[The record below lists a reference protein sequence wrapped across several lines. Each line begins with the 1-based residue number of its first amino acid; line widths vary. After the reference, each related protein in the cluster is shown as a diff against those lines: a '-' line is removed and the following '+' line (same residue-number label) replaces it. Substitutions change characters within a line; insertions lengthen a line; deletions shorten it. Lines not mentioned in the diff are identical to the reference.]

1 LENELPHFEEIVHLS
16 DIARFHGKRCPD
28 KKAFIFEDRVTT
40 YKEFDVNS
48 ERVANGL
55 VEENI
60 NEQDRVAYMDKNSE
74 HFYELVMG
82 CAKSNSVIVG
92 INWRL
97 APPEVA
103 YILNDSNAQ
112 ILFVGEDFFG
122 LVNKILKD
130 VPSIKKVICMSGS
143 HSNWP
148 SYIDWRDSQKD
159 SICERESKLT
169 DIAIQMYTSGTTG
182 NPKGVQLTHN
192 NFYSS
197 RSPEPKEGMEWA
209 EWSEDEIQ
217 LIMAPTFHIGGAG
230 SGIGGLYAS
239 ATNVVLKEFEPSEVL
254 NAINNY
260 GITKIFMVPA
270 MMKMILEHP
279 LSRETDYSTI
289 RYISYGASPIP
300 LDLLKEAIEVFKC
313 GFIQLYGM
321 TETTGSVTYLPPED
335 HSVEGNERM
344 KSAGK
349 ALPHCEIKIVDGND
363 NEVPRRE
370 VGEIIVRTTSNMEGY
385 WNLPEETTKTLKDG
399 WLYTGDAGYMDEDG
413 YVYVHDRV
421 KDMIVSGG
429 ENIYPAEVEN
439 AIFSHESVADVAV
452 IGVPDEK
459 WGEAVKALVVLKE
472 NCESTEEDI
481 INFSRERIAGFKTP
495 KSVDFIKELPRNPSG
510 KILKKEL
517 RKPYWEGLERSV
529 N

>member
-1 LENELPHFEEIVHLS
+1 
-16 DIARFHGKRCPD
+16 
-28 KKAFIFEDRVTT
+28 
-40 YKEFDVNS
+40 
-48 ERVANGL
+48 
-55 VEENI
+55 
-60 NEQDRVAYMDKNSE
+60 
-74 HFYELVMG
+74 
-82 CAKSNSVIVG
+82 
-92 INWRL
+92 
-97 APPEVA
+97 
-103 YILNDSNAQ
+103 
-112 ILFVGEDFFG
+112 
-122 LVNKILKD
+122 
-130 VPSIKKVICMSGS
+130 
-143 HSNWP
+143 
-148 SYIDWRDSQKD
+148 
-159 SICERESKLT
+159 
-169 DIAIQMYTSGTTG
+169 
-182 NPKGVQLTHN
+182 
-192 NFYSS
+192 
-197 RSPEPKEGMEWA
+197 MEWA

-279 LSRETDYSTI
+279 LSKETDYSTI

-370 VGEIIVRTTSNMEGY
+370 VGEIIVKTTSNMEGY
-385 WNLPEETTKTLKDG
+385 WNLPEETTKTLKSG

-439 AIFSHESVADVAV
+439 AIFSHEMVCLLYTSDAAD
-452 IGVPDEK
+452 E
-459 WGEAVKALVVLKE
+459 
-472 NCESTEEDI
+472 
-481 INFSRERIAGFKTP
+481 
-495 KSVDFIKELPRNPSG
+495 
-510 KILKKEL
+510 
-517 RKPYWEGLERSV
+517 
-529 N
+529 